1 MGMRASTAARNRA
14 KRQGDTVIEHPSQAR
29 IPPLS
34 DDERD
39 DSLRDLL
46 AALRPNPD
54 GPELNIFPTLARH
67 PELFKVWLAFGGYL
81 LINGELPARDREIL
95 TLRTALNCRSDY
107 EWGQHIPIALTAGLT
122 EDEIARVEAGPEAP
136 AWTPFDAA
144 LLRAADEL
152 HADSCISE
160 ATWEVLTSR
169 YNDRQVIEV
178 CMLVGQY
185 HLVAY
190 ALNSLG
196 VQREPGVEGLPH

>member
-1 MGMRASTAARNRA
+1 MIT
-14 KRQGDTVIEHPSQAR
+14 HPSQAR
-29 IPPLS
+29 IPPLA
-34 DDERD
+34 DDDRD

-46 AALRPNPD
+46 SALRPSPD
-54 GPELNIFPTLARH
+54 GPELNIFSTLARH
-67 PELFKVWLAFGGYL
+67 PELFKAWLPFGGYL
-81 LINGELPARDREIL
+81 LVNGELPARDREVL

-122 EDEIARVEAGPEAP
+122 EDEIAQVAAGPDVP

-160 ATWEVLTSR
+160 TTWKVLTSR
-169 YNDRQVIEV
+169 YDDRQVIEV

-196 VQREPGVEGLPH
+196 VQREPGVEGLPR

>member
-1 MGMRASTAARNRA
+1 
-14 KRQGDTVIEHPSQAR
+14 VIAHPSQAR
-29 IPPLS
+29 IPPLR

-39 DSLRDLL
+39 DSTRDLL
-46 AALRPNPD
+46 AALRPSTD

-67 PELFKVWLAFGGYL
+67 PELFKAWLPFGGFL
-81 LINGELPARDREIL
+81 LIDSELPARDREIL

-107 EWGQHIPIALTAGLT
+107 EWGQHVPIATAAGLT
-122 EDEIARVEAGPEAP
+122 EAEIARVQTGQDAP
-136 AWTPFDAA
+136 AWAPFDGA

-152 HADSCISE
+152 HTDSCLSE
-160 ATWEVLTSR
+160 ATWEVLRSR
-169 YNDRQVIEV
+169 YSDRQLIEL

-196 VQREPGVEGLPH
+196 VQREPGVAGFQP

>member
-1 MGMRASTAARNRA
+1 MIA
-14 KRQGDTVIEHPSQAR
+14 HPTQAR

-34 DDERD
+34 ADERD

-46 AALRPNPD
+46 AALRPSPD

-67 PELFKVWLAFGGYL
+67 PELFRAWLPFGGFL
-81 LINGELPARDREIL
+81 LLSSELPARDREIL
-95 TLRTALNCRSDY
+95 TLRTAFNCRSDY
-107 EWGQHIPIALTAGLT
+107 EWGQHVPIAVTAGVT
-122 EDEIARVEAGPEAP
+122 EDEIARVETGPDVP
-136 AWTPFDAA
+136 AWAPFDAA

-160 ATWEVLTSR
+160 ATWEVLRSA
-169 YNDRQVIEV
+169 YNDRQLIEV

-196 VQREPGVEGLPH
+196 VQREAGVKGFLP